1 MIDRKIIEIK
11 NAKSDIFVYWVITDF
26 CNQSCVY
33 CPSSLHIGTY
43 ANTVNSGYP
52 TDEEIDL
59 FIDKLID
66 HSNVTGKKLFVCLS
80 GGEPTLHNK
89 IGDIISRLKSY
100 GQIMIMTNG
109 TRSVNWWKTL
119 TTMPH
124 QVVIT
129 LHPEYYDSKKN
140 RINDLA
146 RFLIESN
153 TEIRFNIMC
162 YPAMWDIVM
171 SIFNDIDD
179 DLKSLIVPKIA
190 QVQTTYQREIH
201 EYTQEQLE
209 FIKTYPTLLKSRYS
223 RKNMAVYSDNISE
236 QLWPNKIMAKNEHE
250 FFGWKCSA
258 GSEGIYVFANGTVNA
273 GICKAK
279 NLGRISNF
287 KFLDN
292 YVTCMRPTCTC
303 PGDIE
308 LNKYD
313 SKSVVKIQQ

>member
-11 NAKSDIFVYWVITDF
+11 NDKSDIFVYWVLTDF

-33 CPSSLHIGTY
+33 CPPSLHVGSY

-52 TDEEIDL
+52 TDEEIDK
-59 FIDKLID
+59 FIDTLIN
-66 HSNVTGKKLFVCLS
+66 HSITTNKKLFVCLS
-80 GGEPTLHNK
+80 GGEPTLHDK
-89 IGDIISRLKSY
+89 IVDIITCLKPY

-119 TTMPH
+119 TILPD

-140 RINDLA
+140 KINDLA
-146 RFLIESN
+146 RYLINSDV
-153 TEIRFNIMC
+153 EIRFNIMC
-162 YPAMWDIVM
+162 YPKLWDTVM

-179 DLKSLIVPKIA
+179 DLKRLIIPKIA
-190 QVQTTYQREIH
+190 QVQTTYQRELH
-201 EYTQEQLE
+201 EYTVEQLE
-209 FIKTYPTLLKSRYS
+209 FIKTYPTQLNSRYP
-223 RKNMAVYSDNISE
+223 RRNMAIYTDGIAE

-258 GSEGIYVFANGTVNA
+258 GSEGIYAFANGEVMA
-273 GICKAK
+273 GICGAQQ
-279 NLGRISNF
+279 LGRISNF
-287 KFLDN
+287 NFLTDFL
-292 YVTCMRPTCTC
+292 TCRRPTCIC

-308 LNKYD
+308 LNKYNPKYNN
-313 SKSVVKIQQ
+313 S